1 MLKKLKSE
9 VCPRIGDVGLAPL
22 TIAFKMSMVRM
33 ELVSCSN
40 ASELF
45 SCGGAS
51 DVFSCEG
58 ASEVPSEPVQG

>member
-1 MLKKLKSE
+1 MLKKSKSE

-22 TIAFKMSMVRM
+22 TMAFKMSTVRM
-33 ELVSCSN
+33 ELVSCGN

-58 ASEVPSEPVQG
+58 ASEVPSEPVPG